1 MSESSSYTKT
11 SNRPASLRQLMPVV
25 DQYYKDRGL
34 DLESEL
40 HKLRQSKL
48 CPVIYFYPPIAVV

>member
-1 MSESSSYTKT
+1 MSESSSHTRT
-11 SNRPASLRQLMPVV
+11 SDEPFPLSLLMPLV

-48 CPVIYFYPPIAVV
+48 CPFVYFNQRLLVV

>member
-1 MSESSSYTKT
+1 MSESSSHTKT
-11 SNRPASLRQLMPVV
+11 SNEPIPLSQLMPLV

-48 CPVIYFYPPIAVV
+48 CPVLYFNRPIVVG